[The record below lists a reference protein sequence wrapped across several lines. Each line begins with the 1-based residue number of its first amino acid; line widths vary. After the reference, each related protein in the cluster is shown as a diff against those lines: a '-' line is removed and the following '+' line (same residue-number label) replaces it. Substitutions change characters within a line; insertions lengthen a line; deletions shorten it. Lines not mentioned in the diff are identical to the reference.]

1 MNKIK
6 NNYFAW
12 FSPEI
17 AESISKRGKELIRQ
31 MIPQFNIGDT
41 VKYPLDGE
49 IALFTIT
56 DCTYSEYT
64 DTHIYALKNEHEQ
77 MWVSSVSLRFYNEP
91 TRCKN

>member
-6 NNYFAW
+6 DNYFAW

-17 AESISKRGKELIRQ
+17 AESINKRGKELIRE

-41 VKYPLDGE
+41 VKYPSDE
-49 IALFTIT
+49 EMALFTIT
-56 DCTYSEYT
+56 DCAYSEFT

-91 TRCKN
+91 TNNC

>member
-1 MNKIK
+1 MTN

-17 AESISKRGKELIRQ
+17 AESISERGKKLIRE

-41 VKYPLDGE
+41 VRYPSDE
-49 IALFTIT
+49 EMSLFTIT
-56 DCTYSEYT
+56 DCTYSEFT
-64 DTHIYALKNEHEQ
+64 DTYIYALKNEYEQ

-91 TRCKN
+91 TNNC